1 MVLKGVHP
9 IVDDVIEDWDALEKI
24 IYHIFYTNMCVDPLN
39 HPIILVEPPLSSRTQ
54 REKICEILFETF
66 GTPALLLVDA
76 AVADLCC
83 NGEMTGLDI
92 RLDTSAYIVPVLDSI
107 PVSHAIKKLP
117 LGGVVKYLMEL
128 LRAAGHSFTTSAEIE
143 IVRDI
148 KEKLCY
154 VSLEPE
160 KETYEEKTYTL
171 PDGETLALGK
181 ELFMTPEL
189 YFKPELIG
197 SESKPLDVE
206 AYDTLMKLDE
216 DIRELIAG
224 KIILSGSEIFPGMK
238 DRLKRKIEKLASFPV
253 EIRQQ
258 ESQFSSWVGASV
270 IGVLKHVKYPSKYW
284 ITKKEYY
291 ENPAII
297 HAKVGISLTPI

>member
-1 MVLKGVHP
+1 MVLKSFYP

-24 IYHIFYTNMCVDPLN
+24 INHIFYTNMRVDPLN
-39 HPIILVEPPLSSRTQ
+39 HPIILVEPPLSTRMQ
-54 REKICEILFETF
+54 REKICELLFETF
-66 GTPALLLVDA
+66 GFPALLLVNA
-76 AVADLCC
+76 AVADLIC

-92 RLDTSAYIVPVLDSI
+92 RLDTSAYIIPVLDSMPI
-107 PVSHAIKKLP
+107 SHAIKKLP
-117 LGGVVKYLMEL
+117 LGDVTEYLLRL
-128 LRAAGHSFTTSAEIE
+128 LRAAGHSFTTSAERE

-148 KEKLCY
+148 KEKLCH
-154 VSLEPE
+154 VVLEPE

-171 PDGETLALGK
+171 PDGETLILGK
-181 ELFMTPEL
+181 ELFMAPEL

-206 AYDTLMKLDE
+206 TYDTLMKLDE
-216 DIRELIAG
+216 DIKEPIAG

-238 DRLKRKIEKLASFPV
+238 DRLKREIEKLATFPV
-253 EIRQQ
+253 EIKQQ
-258 ESQFSSWVGASV
+258 ESQYSSWVGASV

-291 ENPAII
+291 ENPTIVHHKAEIP
-297 HAKVGISLTPI
+297 LTPV